1 MLRKLTGILLAGLIL
16 ALPSSALAQSDG
28 GQQQEV
34 GPLQLQ
40 AVPVL
45 AQSNAAFSQ
54 AAALVA
60 QLQSA
65 RPSVTLLVDYSQDTD
80 PEYLLGL
87 PGQYQAKATFADS
100 VMSAAPGT
108 PTGSIEVFARATQLQ
123 NRLSSMLRTPGEHD
137 IIFGAVL
144 VRVFVSR
151 GADDL
156 NAYCFALSPSLG
168 QCQM

>member
-1 MLRKLTGILLAGLIL
+1 MSRKLTCILLAGLIL

-28 GQQQEV
+28 GQPQEV
-34 GPLQLQ
+34 APLQLQ
-40 AVPVL
+40 AAPAL

-60 QLQSA
+60 QLQSV
-65 RPSVTLLVDYSQDTD
+65 RPSVSLLVDYSQDTD

-100 VMSAAPGT
+100 LMSAPAGT
-108 PTGSIEVFARATQLQ
+108 ATGSIEVFARASQLQ
-123 NRLSSMLRTPGEHD
+123 NRLSSMLRAPGERD
-137 IIFGAVL
+137 ITFGTIL

-156 NAYCFALSPSLG
+156 NAYCSALSPSVG